1 MIHKLILPLAATAV
15 VASVS
20 TASADITLV
29 NCTEFTIGIRE
40 DIAIQAEVRAGS
52 LDAAKE
58 MICATA
64 EQLERPDGTD
74 PERKLVHIMPADIH
88 TVVVYFPRAN

>member
-1 MIHKLILPLAATAV
+1 MIHKLMLPLAATAV

-20 TASADITLV
+20 TASADMNLIDCV
-29 NCTEFTIGIRE
+29 DFTIAIR
-40 DIAIQAEVRAGS
+40 DDMMVLAEVRAGS
-52 LDAAKE
+52 LEAAQE
-58 MICATA
+58 MVCATA
-64 EQLERPDGTD
+64 EQLERPEGTD